1 MIIIQKPDGSYQ
13 HNDYNASN
21 ELIKISVYNKLD
33 QLLYESVYNYD
44 DRGNL
49 ISENELTTLLSRTS
63 TYDQS
68 NQLVVHASML
78 DQTPLNN
85 YNFSYDDAGNIL
97 SLQENDLSN
106 SFLYTSSNRIMS
118 VNGQNAEYDN
128 DGNLTM
134 ITLDGVTKNYQYD
147 SRNRLIS
154 DSILLYGYDSENKRV
169 SKTNGTDITNY
180 TINVNG
186 RLPEVLV
193 KTVNGESTYFVY
205 GIGLI
210 SQEKGSDYSVYH
222 YDYRGNTVLITDMS
236 GQVTDSF
243 IYGPYGTIEDRT
255 GNSDIDFLFSGQLGI
270 ETDENGLV
278 YLNDRYYDPSVGRF
292 LNEDPYSLKYQDIL
306 NLNLYSYCANDP
318 LNNVDPTGNYIETI
332 IDIVSVI
339 SSAVE
344 FYKNPTIFSFSFLVA
359 DTVAAL
365 LPGAV
370 APSAVSKGIR
380 WGDEAVLAFKGGLDG
395 AQAML
400 KTQSANAWGTLADGT
415 NQGIKHFSNY
425 WEAYP
430 ERIPS
435 IANRLGVDPAD
446 FSNTVSGFENF
457 TKAAQNVIG
466 NPTQMRV
473 VNGKSLYFVEGAENV
488 NKGVTVI
495 VQDGK
500 IQSMMPTALKDFL
513 KLK

>member
-21 ELIKISVYNKLD
+21 ELVKISVYNKLD

-68 NQLVVHASML
+68 NQLVAHASML

-97 SLQENDLSN
+97 SLQKNDLSN

-118 VNGQNAEYDN
+118 VDGQNAEYDN

-154 DSILLYGYDSENKRV
+154 DSTLLYGYDSENKRV
-169 SKTNGTDITNY
+169 SKTNGADITNY

-380 WGDEAVLAFKGGLDG
+380 WGDEAVLAFKGGLNISDDTLKWLNKGG
-395 AQAML
+395 ANTSVYYGVKNGEEVYTGITKQELAKRLYQHNYNGKGFETLVEQVSGLTKNQARAIEQYL
-400 KTQSANAWGTLADGT
+400 IENGPANALNKANSISPNSKYYT
-415 NQGIKHFSNY
+415 
-425 WEAYP
+425 EA
-430 ERIPS
+430 
-435 IANRLGVDPAD
+435 L
-446 FSNTVSGFENF
+446 
-457 TKAAQNVIG
+457 QW
-466 NPTQMRV
+466 
-473 VNGKSLYFVEGAENV
+473 AEDYIN
-488 NKGVTVI
+488 
-495 VQDGK
+495 
-500 IQSMMPTALKDFL
+500 